1 MHTNISYVVLM
12 SVVLTGGQAET
23 GVGLV
28 NETRAMIYLMRYGY
42 VAPNT
47 WSDSL
52 VTEEQYRATVN
63 NAVSQF
69 QAEMRRIFGVVFESF
84 SPNRKYLD
92 LDFGP

>member
-1 MHTNISYVVLM
+1 MHKTFFCVM
-12 SVVLTGGQAET
+12 FLTKLIGGHAES
-23 GVGLV
+23 GLGLV

-47 WSDSL
+47 WRDSL